1 MHTEIFRDKLHIPVV
16 YFASRKR
23 LMYRWTDRWKMWW
36 NKYNKMLMAE
46 HDEEFKDIP
55 SKILLT
61 FLCVGNF
68 FIRKCWINWI
78 YTYFL
83 HEKYRKTG

>member
-1 MHTEIFRDKLHIPVV
+1 
-16 YFASRKR
+16 
-23 LMYRWTDRWKMWW
+23 
-36 NKYNKMLMAE
+36 MAE

-68 FIRKCWINWI
+68 FMRKC
-78 YTYFL
+78 
-83 HEKYRKTG
+83 